1 MPDARAEVLAR
12 IRRSLADRSATRPA
26 MPAPYVRLAPETD
39 LVALFV
45 ERCRAMQ
52 ATVDVCANDGEARA
66 ALAAIAGGGRV
77 ERARFS
83 DRARAFGAP
92 AETSRADDHAGHVG
106 KAGRDALAAAE
117 VGITVADYGIADTG
131 TLVVLPSADEG
142 RLASLLPPRHV
153 AVVRASTLRADL
165 WALIGEID
173 RDARLRDHSAMI
185 FITGPS
191 RTADIELTLTI
202 GVHGPTAVHVIV
214 LDDRD
219 APAGAGS

>member
-1 MPDARAEVLAR
+1 MADARAEMLAR
-12 IRRSLADRSATRPA
+12 VRRSLAEGPAIRPA
-26 MPAPYVRLAPETD
+26 LPAPYVRLAPATD
-39 LVALFV
+39 LVTLFV
-45 ERCRAMQ
+45 DRCRAMQ
-52 ATVDVCANDGEARA
+52 ATVEVCADAGEARA
-66 ALAAIAGGGRV
+66 ALAAIAGDADTGRV
-77 ERARFS
+77 RFS
-83 DRARAFGAP
+83 DRARAFGGSDAAP
-92 AETSRADDHAGHVG
+92 GVDDRTRRVDRALC
-106 KAGRDALAAAE
+106 DALAAAE

-165 WALIGEID
+165 WALVGEID
-173 RDARLRDHSAMI
+173 RDACLRDRSAMI

-214 LDDRD
+214 VDDLS
-219 APAGAGS
+219 APAGARS